1 MPVYGDYLQPRD
13 RVSQQNARAHWFA
26 VLEVM
31 KAQAVDNATSLRSA
45 LKARSEALASQSSR
59 RQQVASS
66 QWVSAA
72 AMDSPLFASPRLPGG
87 QSAPLGPSSTKPVS
101 SLTGHMPT
109 PPQPGTPP
117 SLPTAFQ
124 VGAAAREG
132 AYLRRRGGGSSS
144 ASASAHPSTDPAA
157 SARAGYGGAAPSF
170 PQDRYS
176 AQRIAAQ
183 RQAKA
188 RLSDAQAVEST
199 IVELGEMM
207 GRMAG
212 LVAGQEET
220 LDSIADDV
228 GAAQSTVEAAQ
239 AELYKYYSM
248 VSEDRGLIVKSLGV
262 VAAII
267 VLFMVFKT

>member
-1 MPVYGDYLQPRD
+1 M
-13 RVSQQNARAHWFA
+13 
-26 VLEVM
+26 
-31 KAQAVDNATSLRSA
+31 
-45 LKARSEALASQSSR
+45 
-59 RQQVASS
+59 
-66 QWVSAA
+66 
-72 AMDSPLFASPRLPGG
+72 
-87 QSAPLGPSSTKPVS
+87 
-101 SLTGHMPT
+101 
-109 PPQPGTPP
+109 
-117 SLPTAFQ
+117 
-124 VGAAAREG
+124 GAAAQRG
-132 AYLRRRGGGSSS
+132 AYLRRRGT
-144 ASASAHPSTDPAA
+144 ASTGIHPSTDPAA
-157 SARAGYGGAAPSF
+157 AARAGYGAAPASF

-212 LVAGQEET
+212 LVAAQEET
-220 LDSIADDV
+220 LDTIADDV
-228 GAAQSTVEAAQ
+228 GTAQSTVVAAQ

-248 VSEDRGLIVKSLGV
+248 VSEDRGLIIKSLGV